1 MKIVNY
7 LVLFVSV
14 FILSACVGTQE
25 APKPTLGAN
34 SSVKNNQKVFEEEDR
49 YILFALRAEQIG
61 EYDASSSIFN
71 TLYEKSNKKEYFYR
85 SLQNDLSAKKNQKI
99 IDRVDAYENPLEDPF
114 LMRIK
119 IVALVEVGKLPE
131 AELLSLRLAKK
142 TKTADDYI
150 LVAKIQL
157 KEGKTQEAIE
167 YLEDVY
173 SDDYNEKII
182 DEISVIT
189 FVNLGKPKEAIA
201 KLETHASVHGHSKLI
216 TLRLIRYY
224 STLNDIDGL
233 LESYLKL
240 YQIDKSEQVSQK
252 IIQIYTYKKE
262 KLQLIN
268 FLENSRSDDRT
279 LLQLYVSEQ
288 NYAKAYKLADELY
301 AKSGEIHYLG
311 QSAIYEYESNIKKD
325 EKVTLKS
332 VISKFK
338 EVVAVNDD
346 TLYLNYYG
354 YLLIDHKIDVKK
366 GMKYVEEALKV
377 SPKSAYYLDSLAW
390 GYYRLGEC
398 KKARE
403 IIEKVLTLEGG
414 DDKEVLL
421 HQKAIKKCKTRRK
434 GKK

>member
-7 LVLFVSV
+7 LALFVST

-25 APKPTLGAN
+25 AAKPALD
-34 SSVKNNQKVFEEEDR
+34 SSNTAKHNQKVFEEEDR

-85 SLQNDLSAKKNQKI
+85 SLQNDLSAKKNQQI
-99 IDRVDAYENPLEDPF
+99 IDRVDAYEKPLEDPF

-119 IVALVEVGKLPE
+119 IIALVEVQKLLE
-131 AELLSLRLAKK
+131 AELLALRLARK
-142 TKTADDYI
+142 TKTAEDYI

-157 KEGKTQEAIE
+157 KEGKTQEAID

-173 SDDYNEKII
+173 NDDYNEKII

-201 KLETHASVHGHSKLI
+201 KLETHASVHGHSKPI

-224 STLNDIDGL
+224 SNLNDIDGL

-240 YQIDKSEQVSQK
+240 YQLDKSEQVSQK

-268 FLENSRSDDRT
+268 FLENSHSDDKS

-288 NYAKAYKLADELY
+288 NYEKSYKLADKLY
-301 AKSGEIHYLG
+301 AASGDIHYLG

-325 EKVTLKS
+325 KKATLKS

-338 EVVAVNDD
+338 EVVAVSDE

-354 YLLIDHKIDVKK
+354 YVLIDHDIDVKQ
-366 GMKYVEEALKV
+366 GMEYVKRALKT
-377 SPKSAYYLDSLAW
+377 SPESIYYLDSLAW

-421 HQKAIKKCKTRRK
+421 HHKAIKKCKTRRK
-434 GKK
+434 R

>member
-7 LVLFVSV
+7 LVLFVST
-14 FILSACVGTQE
+14 FILSACVSTQE
-25 APKPTLGAN
+25 TPKPVLDASHTT
-34 SSVKNNQKVFEEEDR
+34 KNNQKVFEEEDR

-71 TLYEKSNKKEYFYR
+71 TLYEKSDKKEYFYR

-99 IDRVDAYENPLEDPF
+99 IDRVDAYEKPLVDPF

-119 IVALVEVGKLPE
+119 IIALVEIDKLQD
-131 AELLSLRLAKK
+131 AEDLALKLAEK
-142 TKTADDYI
+142 TQTVDDYI

-157 KEGKTQEAIE
+157 KEGKTQEAVE
-167 YLEDVY
+167 YLKRVY

-189 FVNLGKPKEAIA
+189 FVNLGKPKEAI
-201 KLETHASVHGHSKLI
+201 KQLETHASVHGHSKLI

-262 KLQLIN
+262 KLKLIH
-268 FLENSRSDDRT
+268 FLEDSHSDDKS

-288 NYAKAYKLADELY
+288 NYEKAYKLSDKLY
-301 AKSGEIHYLG
+301 AQNGEVHYLG

-325 EKVTLKS
+325 EKATLKS

-354 YLLIDHKIDVKK
+354 YVLIDHNIDVRQ
-366 GMKYVEEALKV
+366 GIEYVKRALKT
-377 SPKSAYYLDSLAW
+377 SPESVYYLDSLAW
-390 GYYRLGEC
+390 GYYRLKEC

-403 IIEKVLTLEGG
+403 VIEKVLTLEGG
-414 DDKEVLL
+414 DDEEVLL
-421 HQKAIKKCKTRRK
+421 HHKAIKKCKTRRK
-434 GKK
+434 R

>member
-7 LVLFVSV
+7 LALFVST

-25 APKPTLGAN
+25 APKPALDANHTL
-34 SSVKNNQKVFEEEDR
+34 KDNQKVFEEEDR

-71 TLYEKSNKKEYFYR
+71 TLYKKSNKKEYFYR
-85 SLQNDLSAKKNQKI
+85 SLQNDLSAKKNQQI
-99 IDRVDAYENPLEDPF
+99 IDRVDAYEKPLEDPF

-119 IVALVEVGKLPE
+119 IIALVEVQKLPE
-131 AELLSLRLAKK
+131 AEQLALRLAQK
-142 TKTADDYI
+142 TKTADDHI

-157 KEGKTQEAIE
+157 KEGKTQEAIA
-167 YLEDVY
+167 YLENVY
-173 SDDYNEKII
+173 NDDYNEKII

-201 KLETHASVHGHSKLI
+201 KLETHASVHGHSKPI

-268 FLENSRSDDRT
+268 FLENSRSDDNT
-279 LLQLYVSEQ
+279 LMQLYVSER
-288 NYAKAYKLADELY
+288 NYAKAYKLSDELY

-332 VISKFK
+332 VISKFE

-354 YLLIDHKIDVKK
+354 YLLIDHKLDIKK
-366 GMKYVEEALKV
+366 GMEYVEKALKV
-377 SPKSAYYLDSLAW
+377 SPESAYYLDSLAW

-421 HQKAIKKCKTRRK
+421 HQKAINKCKTRRK